1 MQVLKQS
8 TVVTLKIGPFLDET
22 DGKTAE
28 TGLTISQADV
38 RLSKNGGNIA
48 QKNDATA
55 CTHDELGVYNCPV
68 NATDT
73 GTLGRLQLWVH
84 ESGALPVFHE
94 YMIVSANVWDSL
106 YGSDKLQVDV
116 REKGDANMGLTTQ
129 EKADVD
135 AEADEALTTYDPPTR
150 AEATADKDAL
160 LADHTVIK
168 QKAAGSYDRETDSLE
183 AIRDRGDAAWV
194 TGGGGSIDEI
204 LNIQPLI
211 PFAIDL
217 ANTATVRIGLGLTNM
232 VDDLPSTAEI
242 TPGTITIDRKPIG
255 GTSWTNIV
263 NAAAC
268 SEAAGLVYYDE
279 VFDSGSG
286 YAAGDTIRITFKSQ
300 KITVAAN
307 DYEITGSDGWIF
319 HTYIR
324 EAMRGTDSGATASA
338 LSTHDGKLDLVKTEA
353 DKIAAGALGT
363 PITDSLADQV
373 MNKDGSKTFDKGTDS
388 LEAIR
393 DRGDAAW
400 VTGTTIND
408 ILNIQALVPN
418 AIDLANTATVRIG
431 LGLTNM
437 IDDLPTTAEITPG
450 TITID
455 RKAVGGTSWT
465 NVVNATACSEVAGVI
480 YYDEVFDSGS
490 GYAAGDTIRITFK
503 NQKITVDANDYEIT
517 GSDGWIFHTFIR
529 EAMRGTDS
537 AATASALNT
546 HDGKLGAFS
555 GSGGDEV
562 KTQLSRILSSALLHD
577 IYTEVIYATSQ
588 DDTRKVAIGEIDRV
602 NFKVK
607 DKDASDWSSPIY
619 QGTVYAWYKN
629 LGESIPYKY
638 GPSS

>member
-1 MQVLKQS
+1 MSLERKKSVLAW
-8 TVVTLKIGPFLDET
+8 GPVYLVDDT
-22 DGKTAE
+22 DGKTPE
-28 TGLTISQADV
+28 TGIAYGDLTVKYAKEGDTSLSTKTMASADWEELGDGWYRIRFSTTELNTAGNFEYDVVASGTRHYPGHLEIVEKTKDDLATDLATIDTVVDAIKAKTDNLPADPADDSDIDTQLAAIKTEVDKVAAADV
-38 RLSKNGGNIA
+38 
-48 QKNDATA
+48 
-55 CTHDELGVYNCPV
+55 
-68 NATDT
+68 
-73 GTLGRLQLWVH
+73 GT
-84 ESGALPVFHE
+84 PTT
-94 YMIVSANVWDSL
+94 DSL
-106 YGSDKLQVDV
+106 ADKLMNKDGG
-116 REKGDANMGLTTQ
+116 KTFS
-129 EKADVD
+129 KA
-135 AEADEALTTYDPPTR
+135 
-150 AEATADKDAL
+150 
-160 LADHTVIK
+160 
-168 QKAAGSYDRETDSLE
+168 TDSLE

-204 LNIQPLI
+204 LNTQPLI

-232 VDDLPSTAEI
+232 VDDLPTTAEI

-255 GTSWTNIV
+255 GTSWTNVV

-268 SEAAGLVYYDE
+268 SE
-279 VFDSGSG
+279 
-286 YAAGDTIRITFKSQ
+286 
-300 KITVAAN
+300 
-307 DYEITGSDGWIF
+307 
-319 HTYIR
+319 
-324 EAMRGTDSGATASA
+324 
-338 LSTHDGKLDLVKTEA
+338 
-353 DKIAAGALGT
+353 
-363 PITDSLADQV
+363 
-373 MNKDGSKTFDKGTDS
+373 
-388 LEAIR
+388 
-393 DRGDAAW
+393 
-400 VTGTTIND
+400 
-408 ILNIQALVPN
+408 
-418 AIDLANTATVRIG
+418 
-431 LGLTNM
+431 
-437 IDDLPTTAEITPG
+437 
-450 TITID
+450 
-455 RKAVGGTSWT
+455 
-465 NVVNATACSEVAGVI
+465 VAGQV

-503 NQKITVDANDYEIT
+503 NQKITVAANDYEITGTDGWVFHTYIREAMRGTDSGATASGLSTHDAKLDLVKTETDKIAGGMLNTQTMIPNAIDLANTVALRIGLGLTNMIDDLPTTGEITPGTITIDRKAIGGTSWTNVVNAAACSEVAGVIYYDEVFDNGSGYAAGDSIRITFKNQKITVGGNDYEIT